1 MQCSSLLIYMSV
13 KLICI
18 RLGLESRQVRH
29 LVFVDSIPENQQL
42 FRMGENLFF
51 GIHFSDMTDI
61 CM

>member
-1 MQCSSLLIYMSV
+1 MSV